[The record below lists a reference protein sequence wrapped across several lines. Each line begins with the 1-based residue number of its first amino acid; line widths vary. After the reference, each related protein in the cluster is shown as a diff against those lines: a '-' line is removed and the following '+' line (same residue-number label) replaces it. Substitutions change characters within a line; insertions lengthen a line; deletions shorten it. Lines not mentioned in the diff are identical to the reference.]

1 MLYLN
6 KYEKDGEIEYEV
18 TKNYSAYCTVRDI
31 PDDVY
36 YVAHNTKLNICFGW
50 DRDETKVYYLTEN
63 ILLHTNVRDGY
74 LSFKEYVSEVSNVK
88 VLLDKSMPQTIP
100 STNESINT
108 KNQNIEHKLEWIK
121 KWMEGVKIQYKLSV
135 TPDDDKQWHNFTE
148 GAFQYL
154 KRSDLHFREAPKY
167 VTLNGITFKT
177 IDSLIKHVKN
187 NYDMS

>member
-6 KYEKDGEIEYEV
+6 KCVKDGEIEYEV
-18 TKNYSAYCTVRDI
+18 TKNYSAYCTVREI

-36 YVAHNTKLNICFGW
+36 YIAHNSELNKCFGW
-50 DRDETKVYYLTEN
+50 DYDETKVYHLTEN
-63 ILLHTNVRDGY
+63 ILRHSSTKVGY
-74 LSFKEYVSEVSNVK
+74 RSFKEYVNEVSNVK
-88 VLLDKSMPQTIP
+88 VLLDKSMPHTIP
-100 STNESINT
+100 STNGSGVDTN
-108 KNQNIEHKLEWIK
+108 NIDHKLEWIK
-121 KWMEGVKIQYKLSV
+121 KWMEGTKIQYKLST

-154 KRSDLHFREAPKY
+154 KRNDLHFREAPKY

-177 IDSLIKHVKN
+177 TDSLLKHVKN

>member
-18 TKNYSAYCTVRDI
+18 TKNYSIFYTIREI
-31 PDDVY
+31 PDSVY
-36 YVAHNTKLNICFGW
+36 YVVHHSLINMCFGW
-50 DRDETKVYYLTEN
+50 DREETKVYYLTDDVLE
-63 ILLHTNVRDGY
+63 TNETKDGY
-74 LSFKEYVSEVSNVK
+74 RSFTQYMSEETNVK
-88 VLLDKSMPQTIP
+88 VLLDKSMPHTIP
-100 STNESINT
+100 STNGSGVDT
-108 KNQNIEHKLEWIK
+108 KNIEHKLEWIK
-121 KWMEGVKIQYKLSV
+121 KWMEGSVKVQYKLSV

-177 IDSLIKHVKN
+177 IDSLLKHVKN

>member
-6 KYEKDGEIEYEV
+6 KYEKDGEIKYEV
-18 TKNYSAYCTVRDI
+18 TKTYSISYTVREI

-36 YVAHNTKLNICFGW
+36 YVVHNSELNMCFGW
-50 DRDETKVYYLTEN
+50 DCDEIKIYYLTEN
-63 ILLHTNVRDGY
+63 ILRYTNVKDGY
-74 LSFKEYVSEVSNVK
+74 RSFKQYMYAVSNVE
-88 VLLDKSMPQTIP
+88 VLLDKSKSHTIP
-100 STNESINT
+100 SMNKSIDT
-108 KNQNIEHKLEWIK
+108 KNQNIDHKLEWIK
-121 KWMEGVKIQYKLSV
+121 KWMEGVKVQYKLST

-177 IDSLIKHVKN
+177 IDSLLKHVKN